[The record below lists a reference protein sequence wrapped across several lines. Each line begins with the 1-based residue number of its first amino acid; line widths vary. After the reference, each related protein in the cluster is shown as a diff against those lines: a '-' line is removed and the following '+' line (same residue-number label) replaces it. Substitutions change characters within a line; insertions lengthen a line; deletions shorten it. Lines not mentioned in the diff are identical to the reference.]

1 MTKEIEE
8 KDSGRW
14 YIFDLYTPHNG
25 KITVKESDPSQL
37 FTNLEMLTAG
47 LKEFIEKHPTFS
59 MTPQS
64 QSAPTNKIA
73 MTDATG
79 VPIVDAQTMEPV
91 MVDLPS
97 DTHVFTIKEVWR
109 GQIPDTKKDNLHVTT
124 LETYQY
130 SGKFGLTCFEVNDPA
145 FDGWKSWPVDAKYAP
160 PKGITKVLVRDPKE
174 GKKYAT
180 VLEFR

>member
-1 MTKEIEE
+1 MTIEE

-37 FTNLEMLTAG
+37 FVNLEMLTENLTNFMKAHQG
-47 LKEFIEKHPTFS
+47 FS
-59 MTPQS
+59 LTPQN
-64 QSAPTNKIA
+64 QQAPTNKIA

-97 DTHVFTIKEVWR
+97 DTHVFTIKEAWHD
-109 GQIPDTKKDNLHVTT
+109 QTKTGKDVLKVSTV
-124 LETYQY
+124 ETYQY
-130 SGKFGLTCFEVNDPA
+130 SGKYGISCFQPNDPA
-145 FDGWKSWPVDAKYAP
+145 FDGWKSWPVGTKYAP
-160 PKGITKVLVRDPKE
+160 PKGANKVLVRDPKD
-174 GKKYAT
+174 GGKYADI
-180 VLEFR
+180 LEFRA